1 MASAFHGLPTAALRA
16 LAEAL
21 RADRLKPAVTAT
33 SLARVGLG
41 HVSPEATSELRRLLD
56 GGTPAPSIAWG
67 LERLVAERDIQQAAH
82 RAELVW
88 TGPEIPGAGSRD
100 TSVVVRE
107 LIESAER
114 SVLIATYAIYQGAQ
128 VFKLLAERMAALPE
142 LSVRMF
148 VNVARPAGSQA
159 TDDQLLRGF
168 VERFVA
174 DDWPAGA
181 RLPEVFFDP
190 RALSAA
196 PGPKS
201 VLHAKCIVVDDR
213 RAFVSSANFTEAAQQ
228 RNIEAGVVLDDP
240 AFACAL
246 RDQFE
251 SLVGAGLLSRVPLP
265 RR

>member
-1 MASAFHGLPTAALRA
+1 MASIFHELPTAALRA
-16 LAEAL
+16 LAEGL
-21 RADRLKPAVTAT
+21 RAGRLKAPVTGAA
-33 SLARVGLG
+33 LARVGLG
-41 HVSPEATSELRRLLD
+41 HLP
-56 GGTPAPSIAWG
+56 GGTVPELQGLFEKGATPLAVAWG
-67 LERLVAERDIQQAAH
+67 LDRLVAEREIQQAAR

-88 TGPEIPGAGSRD
+88 TGPEVPGAGSRD

-107 LIESAER
+107 LIEGAER

-128 VFKLLAERMAALPE
+128 VFKLLAERMAALPD

-168 VERFVA
+168 VERFVI

-190 RALSAA
+190 RALSTA
-196 PGPKS
+196 PGPKA

-213 RAFVSSANFTEAAQQ
+213 IAFVTSANFTEAAQQ
-228 RNIEAGVVLDDP
+228 RNIEAGVVLNDP

-251 SLVGAGLLSRVPLP
+251 ALVGVGLLHRAPLP
-265 RR
+265 QQ